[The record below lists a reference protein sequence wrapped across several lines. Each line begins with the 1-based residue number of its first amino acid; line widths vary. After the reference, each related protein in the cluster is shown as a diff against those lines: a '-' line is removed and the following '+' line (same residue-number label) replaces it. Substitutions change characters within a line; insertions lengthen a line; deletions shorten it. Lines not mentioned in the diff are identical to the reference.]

1 MINIE
6 KIKEKIADKEINS
19 YVESYLAISNQ
30 LENLQD
36 EWIEGNLNDKEY
48 DSILDMQGYLA
59 YKITN
64 YYIDNYYLN

>member
-19 YVESYLAISNQ
+19 YVESYLSISNQ

-59 YKITN
+59 NKITN

>member
-1 MINIE
+1 MINID

-64 YYIDNYYLN
+64 YYIDNYYLS

>member
-1 MINIE
+1 MINVD

-64 YYIDNYYLN
+64 YYIDNYYLS

>member
-1 MINIE
+1 MINVD

>member
-1 MINIE
+1 MINID

-36 EWIEGNLNDKEY
+36 KWIEGNLNDKEY

>member
-1 MINIE
+1 MINID